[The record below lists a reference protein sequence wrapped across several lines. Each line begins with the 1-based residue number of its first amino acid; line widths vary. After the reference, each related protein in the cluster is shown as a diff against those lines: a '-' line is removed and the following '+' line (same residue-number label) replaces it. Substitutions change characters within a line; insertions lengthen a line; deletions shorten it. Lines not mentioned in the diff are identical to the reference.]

1 MDEFGS
7 DESDFDVV
15 NGELKHQRLI
25 DYLQSSEL
33 SSKPIVLCGTAFS
46 FVHMLDALTARN
58 LQIACPPGSR
68 IMETGGFKG
77 RSRELTQDD
86 LHQALEG
93 AFGIP
98 RHRIVNQYGMTEL
111 GSQFYDSVLIDP
123 KGPRRKLVP
132 PWVRVR
138 FIDPETS
145 EEVEE
150 GQTGITSILDLSN
163 TGSISAIQTADL
175 GRKVH
180 ASTPG
185 FTILGREQGAEER
198 GCSIAA
204 DEMLSS

>member
-1 MDEFGS
+1 
-7 DESDFDVV
+7 
-15 NGELKHQRLI
+15 
-25 DYLQSSEL
+25 
-33 SSKPIVLCGTAFS
+33 
-46 FVHMLDALTARN
+46 
-58 LQIACPPGSR
+58 
-68 IMETGGFKG
+68 
-77 RSRELTQDD
+77 
-86 LHQALEG
+86 
-93 AFGIP
+93 
-98 RHRIVNQYGMTEL
+98 MTEL